1 MIFSAGATQ
10 LAMVGYV
17 PAGDVGKTKEGKVEV
32 TPWMEAVCKAVDGK
46 VVGKAKPAES
56 PNKGFVIEAVV
67 LSDKEKGKFA
77 LKDKDAAMAAAFTY
91 LREKGAFPED
101 TGDSDDD
108 EVCFGDDAFDVI
120 DNM

>member
-17 PAGDVGKTKEGKVEV
+17 PAGDVGKTKEGTVEV
-32 TPWMEAVCKAVDGK
+32 TPWMEAVCKAVEGK
-46 VVGKAKPAES
+46 VVGKAKAAES
-56 PNKGFVIEAVV
+56 PNGGHVIEAVV

-77 LKDKDAAMAAAFTY
+77 LKDKDAAMAAAF
-91 LREKGAFPED
+91 PED

-108 EVCFGDDAFDVI
+108 EVCFGDDAFDDI